1 MNRYKFFIGLLLCL
15 VVAGCSSIHDDEE
28 DVIEHIVVGDH
39 VPSFSVSVVDN
50 GSPATFSTNHL
61 TGETVIVFF
70 STLCGDCKRELP
82 ELNDYYLR
90 HKDDPGFQMVAISR
104 GEGEDMVAPFWEE
117 YDLQIP
123 YSAQSDR
130 QIYNLFA
137 SSIIPRVYFVSAQ
150 GLVTRILIENFEVG
164 E

>member
-1 MNRYKFFIGLLLCL
+1 MNRYKFFVGLLLCL
-15 VVAGCSSIHDDEE
+15 VVMGCSSIHDDEE

-39 VPSFSVSVVDN
+39 VPSFSVSVVDD
-50 GSPATFSTNHL
+50 GSPATFSTSHL

-104 GEGEDMVAPFWEE
+104 GEERIWWLLSGKSMTCKFLIQHSLTGKSTISLP
-117 YDLQIP
+117 
-123 YSAQSDR
+123 R
-130 QIYNLFA
+130 QLFPV
-137 SSIIPRVYFVSAQ
+137 SISCQRRVS
-150 GLVTRILIENFEVG
+150 
-164 E
+164 